1 MDHTDDVEQTFELYQ
16 KHINPKLAAL
26 LRLTGLDVVEDHAE
40 GCYIFDSAGKRYLD
54 FLGLYGSM
62 GVGHRHP
69 HVIEAVK
76 RQLDKMPMPAKVM
89 MSRGYAE
96 LAERLSHL
104 TGGNLRYLFLGN
116 SGAEA
121 VEGAIKI
128 ARAATGRTK
137 IISARNGF
145 HGKTMGALS
154 LTPKAGYQDPFRPLM
169 SGVAHVPYGDADA
182 LERELDDTTAAV
194 ILEPIQGEGGIILP
208 PAGYFKAVREM
219 TAVRGVVLIAD
230 EIQSGM
236 GRTGKMFAIEHEGVQ
251 PDMMTLAKSLGGGV
265 MPIGA
270 FMARPEL
277 WTPFDVDPKVH
288 SSTFGGNPL
297 ACAAAL
303 ATLDVIEH
311 EGLLENAQTQGTYLM
326 AELEHIRREYPYF
339 LKEIRGRGLMIG
351 VEFRDS
357 DVGAL
362 FIGEMS
368 ARGVLTAFGLNQQE
382 MMRLE
387 PPLTINREQVNE
399 CLTAFRESLGA
410 VHAEL
415 EQYGLLDDVMAAQ
428 VAAQASD

>member
-1 MDHTDDVEQTFELYQ
+1 MDEVEHTYEQYQ
-16 KHINPKLAAL
+16 KHVNPKLVGL

-40 GCYIFDSAGKRYLD
+40 GCYIYDTAGKRYLD
-54 FLGLYGSM
+54 FLGLYGTM

-69 HVIEAVK
+69 YVIEAVK

-89 MSRGYAE
+89 MTRGYAQ
-96 LAERLSHL
+96 LAERLTQL
-104 TGGNLRYLFLGN
+104 VPGNIQYLFLGN

-128 ARAATGRTK
+128 ARAATGKKK
-137 IISARNGF
+137 IISAKNGF

-169 SGVAHVPYGDADA
+169 SGVAHVPFGDADA
-182 LERELDDTTAAV
+182 LEREMDADTAAV
-194 ILEPIQGEGGIILP
+194 ILEPIQGEGGINLP
-208 PAGYFKAVREM
+208 PVGYFKAVREM
-219 TAVRGVVLIAD
+219 TRAKGVVLIAD

-236 GRTGKMFAIEHEGVQ
+236 GRTGKFLAIEHEGVE
-251 PDMMTLAKSLGGGV
+251 PDMVTLAKSLGGGV

-270 FMARPEL
+270 FMATPEL

-303 ATLDVIEH
+303 ATLDVIEQ
-311 EGLLENAQTQGTYLM
+311 EGLLENARVQGDYLM
-326 AELEHIRREYPYF
+326 QELEHIRAAYPYF
-339 LKEIRGRGLMIG
+339 LKEVRGKGLMIG
-351 VEFRDS
+351 VEFHDS

-387 PPLTINREQVNE
+387 PPLTVARDQVNE
-399 CLTAFRESLGA
+399 CLTAFSESLGA
-410 VHAEL
+410 VRAEL
-415 EQYGLLDDVMAAQ
+415 EQYGLLEELL
-428 VAAQASD
+428 AQASD